1 MYALT
6 DEEMAKVEAESKRQ
20 VEKLECEK
28 RIWNLFDLA
37 IEKNKAEGFTE
48 QDIQL
53 KDIPEGSPEYAEMF
67 EELGSLIRQG
77 PNRLKYVLKKGFE
90 QIFERMLNSR
100 LIPEQIYM
108 NPIMATYCHT
118 PDPTSYLNTDT
129 QRHLIA
135 LFGKTYYLGI
145 SVMLP
150 PNVFYV
156 CPSAPQTGVL
166 AFSLLDPFPFPKN
179 DIYLEKYVD
188 LPEEVNKYTGFRL
201 INAKAPYRV
210 TVPASLLK

>member
-1 MYALT
+1 
-6 DEEMAKVEAESKRQ
+6 MAKVEAEAKRS
-20 VEKLECEK
+20 VEEAECEK

-37 IEKNKAEGFTE
+37 IEKNKAEGFAD

-53 KDIPEGSPEYAEMF
+53 EDIPLKDIPKYESDRTTAILAREG
-67 EELGSLIRQG
+67 I
-77 PNRLKYVLKKGFE
+77 NRLKYVLRKGLP
-90 QIFERMLNSR
+90 QVIERMLNNR
-100 LIPEQIYM
+100 LIPEQFYM
-108 NPIMATYCHT
+108 NPIMATYSHNGSLT
-118 PDPTSYLNTDT
+118 GWLNTDT

-135 LFGKTYYLGI
+135 LFGKTYYLGL

-156 CPSAPQTGVL
+156 LPAPSNTGVS
-166 AFSLLDPFPFPKN
+166 AFPLFSMFPTFKE
-179 DIYLEKYVD
+179 DIWLEKYVD

-201 INAKAPYRV
+201 INVKAPYRV